1 MQGLYDKA
9 LKIFTAVYHSS
20 HSLNERRSALP
31 LVPKVSRKVSFSHF
45 IHNTSKLTAYET
57 ELGQLIVAVGMFFD
71 ILFPQQFE
79 RYVRTFHLV
88 LKVRKQFLE
97 YLKSLIRISWR
108 ASFQTMLQHWVVQG
122 QQPVNT
128 KVVCVGLL
136 YIAVDSLLVD
146 AEEFCRLSV

>member
-1 MQGLYDKA
+1 M
-9 LKIFTAVYHSS
+9 
-20 HSLNERRSALP
+20 
-31 LVPKVSRKVSFSHF
+31 
-45 IHNTSKLTAYET
+45 ET

-71 ILFPQQFE
+71 ILLPQQLE

-108 ASFQTMLQHWVVQG
+108 ASFQTMLQHRVVQG
-122 QQPVNT
+122 QQPVDT

-136 YIAVDSLLVD
+136 YIAVDCLLVD